1 MSRRAGANAGGPAS
15 PPRLRYLDA
24 CRGLAVLTMLLANFV
39 NVFLHRVP
47 PLLTHNYGDVLRP
60 FDFPAPVFQF
70 LVGVSLALF
79 LRKHLHLGRTPRGAK
94 VAALRRFALL
104 VLLGMLL
111 DCVGALHVGLR
122 WGVLQTLGLGGM
134 IATLLADAPGEGI
147 VGVAIALL
155 GCFSGALNGEV
166 HANPIAAL
174 SFVPLTLGG
183 LLVGRVLP
191 RGQRGELG
199 RFISHTALLGAGAGA
214 LAAVFY
220 GAGIPFNKTLG
231 TSSFVALAAGVS
243 ATTLAGMA
251 LVESLGVRF
260 PDWLLAVGANAL
272 TAWVLQYVLVYYPA
286 WIAFPAWRRLPFVAG
301 MAAILAT
308 TTALSALT
316 VALGRRGIRIPI

>member
-1 MSRRAGANAGGPAS
+1 MKAPPSRSDRVGA
-15 PPRLRYLDA
+15 RLQFVDA
-24 CRGLAVLTMLLANFV
+24 CRGLAVFGMLFANMM
-39 NVFLHRVP
+39 NVFLRHVP
-47 PLLTHNYGDVLRP
+47 PALRHNQGDALRV
-60 FDFPAPVFQF
+60 FDFPAPIFQF

-79 LRKHLHLGRTPRGAK
+79 LRKHVHLGRTPHAAK
-94 VAALRRFALL
+94 LAALRRFGLL

-166 HANPIAAL
+166 HANPLAAL

-199 RFISHTALLGAGAGA
+199 RFIGYTALLGVGAGA

-220 GAGIPFNKTLG
+220 VAGIPFNKTLG
-231 TSSFVALAAGVS
+231 TSSFVALAAGMS
-243 ATTLAGMA
+243 AAALAGTA
-251 LVESLGVRF
+251 LVESLGVRL
-260 PDWLLAVGANAL
+260 PDWLRAVGANAL

-286 WIAFPAWRRLPFVAG
+286 WIAFPAWRRLPFVPG

>member
-15 PPRLRYLDA
+15 PPRLGFLDA
-24 CRGLAVLTMLLANFV
+24 CRGLAVVTMLLANFV

-79 LRKHLHLGRTPRGAK
+79 LRKHVHLGRTPHAAK
-94 VAALRRFALL
+94 LAALRRFGLL

-155 GCFSGALNGEV
+155 GCFS
-166 HANPIAAL
+166 
-174 SFVPLTLGG
+174 
-183 LLVGRVLP
+183 
-191 RGQRGELG
+191 
-199 RFISHTALLGAGAGA
+199 GA

-286 WIAFPAWRRLPFVAG
+286 WIAFPAWRRLPFVPG